1 MSEAIIYVSS
11 IAFAL
16 YIFPV
21 HVFSYVYVTT
31 QKEYASIN
39 ISLFKLI
46 PLYRGTNKIKIDV
59 SDVAGFLNSDSGLK
73 LKYPSH
79 YVDLY
84 NKLCITKIVQVSDFG
99 IQRQSNAYAVLAQH
113 ALTQAVYTFVK
124 VNGGKTK
131 LKNYVVI
138 NGEHGYINYCIKVVG
153 VINLMAL
160 LRLFIVYFWSVINER
175 KTKKNSG

>member
-1 MSEAIIYVSS
+1 MSEAIIYVSA

-16 YIFPV
+16 YVFPV

-31 QKEYASIN
+31 QKGYASLN

-46 PLYRGTNKIKIDV
+46 PLYKGINELKLDLKSMAELADGDV
-59 SDVAGFLNSDSGLK
+59 GLK

-99 IQRQSNAYAVLAQH
+99 LQNQSNAYAAIAQH
-113 ALTQAVYTFVK
+113 AFTQAVYTFVK
-124 VNGGKTK
+124 VNSGKTK
-131 LKNYVVI
+131 LKNYVVF
-138 NGEHGYINYCIKVVG
+138 NGEHGYLNYCLKLVG
-153 VINLMAL
+153 VINLMSL
-160 LRLFIVYFWSVINER
+160 IRLFIVYYWSVLNER
-175 KTKKNSG
+175 KIKKNSG